1 MKTSKGLLAG
11 GVLASML
18 VFGTSVNVYAA
29 TTQDTIATLNSAG
42 VDAVYVTKAEN
53 FLKSSN
59 LSAAQLDQVYVQLNT
74 VSDLLKSANVTD
86 VTDVTKLNPTDKTKV
101 MAAVTEAAKAA
112 GLNVT
117 FGKKGS
123 SNAFVSFTDAFGV
136 EVFRATADEKG
147 LKVTGSEYPVTLYAG
162 ILLVLASG
170 VLLARK
176 AKPIAVK

>member
-1 MKTSKGLLAG
+1 MKTLKGLLAG

-29 TTQDTIATLNSAG
+29 TSQDTIAALNSAG
-42 VDAVYVTKAEN
+42 VDAVYLTKAEN

-59 LSAAQLDQVYVQLNT
+59 LSASQLDQVNVQLNT

-86 VTDVTKLNPTDKTKV
+86 VSKLSEADKTKA

-112 GLNVT
+112 DLNVT
-117 FGKKGS
+117 FGRKS
-123 SNAFVSFTDAFGV
+123 ATSNAFVSFTDASGA
-136 EVFRATADEKG
+136 EVFRASSDEKG

-162 ILLVLASG
+162 ILFVLASG

-176 AKPIAVK
+176 ANPIDVK

>member
-1 MKTSKGLLAG
+1 
-11 GVLASML
+11 ML
-18 VFGTSVNVYAA
+18 VFGASANAYAA
-29 TTQDTIATLNSAG
+29 TNQDTIATLNSAG

-59 LSAAQLDQVYVQLNT
+59 LSAAQLDQVNAQLKT

-86 VTDVTKLNPTDKTKV
+86 VSKLNPTDKTKAMV
-101 MAAVTEAAKAA
+101 AVTEAAKAA
-112 GLNVT
+112 DLNVT
-117 FGKKGS
+117 FGRKS
-123 SNAFVSFTDAFGV
+123 STSNAFVSFKDASGA
-136 EVFRATADEKG
+136 EVFRASADEKG